1 MFNDVGHIQ
10 DEKMT
15 LLEVQCRLLQTR
27 LVRVNHPTQGAV
39 FSPGRERA

>member
-1 MFNDVGHIQ
+1 MVNDVGQIQ

-15 LLEVQCRLLQTR
+15 LLEVQCRLQTR